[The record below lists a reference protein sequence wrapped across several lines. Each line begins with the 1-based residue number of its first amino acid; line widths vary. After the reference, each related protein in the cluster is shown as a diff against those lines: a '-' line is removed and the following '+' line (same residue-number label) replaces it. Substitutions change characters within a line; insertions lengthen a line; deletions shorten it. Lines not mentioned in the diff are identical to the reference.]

1 MLTRLAPSPTG
12 ALHLGNART
21 FLVNWALARQR
32 GWRIAMR
39 IEDLDGPRVKPEAA
53 AEAIDVLRWLGL
65 DWDEGP
71 TYQRHD
77 LAPYRAALETLAAQG
92 AIYPCRCTR
101 REIEAAALSAP
112 HADDH
117 ELRYPGTCRPGS
129 VPRAP
134 GSVPVFSPLK
144 SGTDPLSTTN
154 DVTSHD
160 SPTAWRVLVPNG
172 VTTFTDAFT
181 GPHSHDVQATTGDFL
196 VATKEGLPS
205 YQLAVVIDDARQHVT
220 HIVRGDDLLASTHRQ
235 RLLQQLLGLPPIVEY
250 IHLPLVIGADGR
262 RLAKRHGDTR
272 ISHYRNL
279 GVTPERIL
287 GLLGEWCGLGHR
299 RDLTAPE
306 FAHVF
311 DIASLSHGQI
321 VFTPEDDRWLC
332 GKNADAWANSLKPSL
347 ARSEPT
353 P

>member
-32 GWRIAMR
+32 GWSIVLR

-112 HADDH
+112 HLGDH
-117 ELRYPGTCRPGS
+117 ELRYPGTCRRPGS
-129 VPRAP
+129 VPFFGLP
-134 GSVPVFSPLK
+134 KKGS
-144 SGTDPLSTTN
+144 DPLSAT
-154 DVTSHD
+154 DHSA
-160 SPTAWRVLVPNG
+160 PAWRLHVPNG
-172 VTTFTDAFT
+172 VTTFTDAFA
-181 GPHSHDVQATTGDFL
+181 GPHHHDIQSTTGDFL
-196 VATKEGLPS
+196 VATKECLPS
-205 YQLAVVIDDARQHVT
+205 YQLAVVIDDARQYVT

-235 RLLQQLLGLPPIVEY
+235 RLLQQLLGLPPITEY
-250 IHLPLVIGADGR
+250 IHLPLVVGADGR

-272 ISHYRNL
+272 INHYRTL
-279 GVTPERIL
+279 GVTSERIL
-287 GLLGEWCGLGHR
+287 GLLGEWCGLGPR
-299 RDLTAPE
+299 REMSASGFTQSFDLARLPRE
-306 FAHVF
+306 R
-311 DIASLSHGQI
+311 I
-321 VFTPEDDRWLC
+321 VFTPQDEPWL
-332 GKNADAWANSLKPSL
+332 L
-347 ARSEPT
+347 AAVRELT